1 LHYYFCLL
9 ILRKSVRI
17 SRFQIPSPFFLSPCF
32 SFLNMKTILKSS
44 ITATALMIIVFA
56 CTRVPITG
64 RKQLSLVS
72 NQQMMSLSYQSYQAF
87 LDTSKVART
96 GKDVDMVRRAGS
108 RIKNAVEKYMIDN
121 HYSSVIDGYQWQ
133 FEVIQSKEL
142 NAWCMPGGKVV
153 FYTGI
158 LPICQNEEGVAVV
171 MGHEIAHAIA
181 SHGAERMSQAYL
193 AQGIS
198 TVAAVG
204 GAIATKSEEAGNI
217 FGQIFG
223 VGAQAGLVLPNSRK
237 QETEADKLGLIFM
250 AMAGYNPQNAV
261 EFWQR
266 MQKASEGS
274 QKPPKW
280 LSTHP
285 TDETRIANL
294 TALMPKAQAYYQAY
308 STVPK

>member
-1 LHYYFCLL
+1 
-9 ILRKSVRI
+9 
-17 SRFQIPSPFFLSPCF
+17 
-32 SFLNMKTILKSS
+32 MKTILKSS
-44 ITATALMIIVFA
+44 ITAIALMIIVFA
-56 CTRVPITG
+56 CSRVPITG
-64 RKQLSLVS
+64 RKQLSLVN

-87 LDTSKVART
+87 LDTSKVIRT
-96 GKDVDMVRRAGS
+96 GREVEMVRRVGS
-108 RIKNAVEKYMIDN
+108 RIKNAVEKYLIDN

-133 FEVIQSKEL
+133 FEVVQSKEL

-204 GAIATKSEEAGNI
+204 GAIATRNEEA
-217 FGQIFG
+217 GQIFG
-223 VGAQAGLVLPNSRK
+223 QVFGIGAQAGLVLPNSRK

-266 MQKASEGS
+266 MQKASEGA

-285 TDETRIANL
+285 SDDTRIATL

-308 STVPK
+308 STMPK